1 MPADA
6 LPFIAAIIAA
16 FGVFIVAV
24 GGAWVWTSLPD
35 RRG

>member
-16 FGVFIVAV
+16 FGVFTV
-24 GGAWVWTSLPD
+24 GGAWIWTNMPD
-35 RRG
+35 RHG